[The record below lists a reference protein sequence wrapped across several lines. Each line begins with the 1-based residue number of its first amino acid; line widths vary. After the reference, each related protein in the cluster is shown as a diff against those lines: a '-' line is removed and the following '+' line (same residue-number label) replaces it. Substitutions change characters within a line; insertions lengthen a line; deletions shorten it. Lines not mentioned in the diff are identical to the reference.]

1 MMQGGGAAMSSTRS
15 GDAGDGGGAVGVG
28 STPTYA
34 MRCDRADIRA
44 ANVVG
49 GVRGGEGGVGVLAAA
64 SKSRFMG
71 HASCGG
77 HGA

>member
-1 MMQGGGAAMSSTRS
+1 LSTHSGVADDGGGAA
-15 GDAGDGGGAVGVG
+15 GVG
-28 STPTYA
+28 STLAYA
-34 MRCDRADIRA
+34 MRCDGTDMRATII
-44 ANVVG
+44 VG
-49 GVRGGEGGVGVLAAA
+49 GVRGGEGGVGVLAVA